1 MPATHAGLVSWRAS
15 VTLAICVTV
24 CASALGCVAFTDD
37 MRPHEQTTTT
47 PTLSHNSMAASVD
60 TDSEN
65 SDSVT
70 SLKLPGQ
77 SLLATS
83 TDDPTWRSLVESTM
97 ARPCASQVA
106 RRVASVEADT
116 CGKETL
122 MARTAF
128 LVRDDMALRP
138 PSRHLWLYHPRLVP
152 LNDDES
158 SVRMPAGELAYED
171 DPGHLRFRNPY
182 TGLRDQ
188 PLLHRDT
195 AKAASSG
202 PTIYDV
208 GPPPKH
214 SLKTF
219 AALTGMS
226 LVGIGVYALGPSSF
240 TGASKEGE
248 DVWGE
253 ARDHFKEA
261 WTKPPVFDKDR
272 AVVNYLGH
280 PFFGAQ
286 FYLSQRNY
294 GESPL
299 YSFLFSTLTSTCFE
313 YFIESWS
320 ERPSI
325 TDLIVTPIVGS
336 ILGEVVYQATQHMRK
351 DGFTTAEK
359 IVITV
364 INPLYVMQ
372 NGYH

>member
-1 MPATHAGLVSWRAS
+1 MQAGLFSWRGS
-15 VTLAICVTV
+15 VTLAVCVTV
-24 CASALGCVAFTDD
+24 YASAPGCVALTDD
-37 MRPHEQTTTT
+37 TRPPEQTTIAPATSQKSIPASLDT
-47 PTLSHNSMAASVD
+47 PSVAP
-60 TDSEN
+60 
-65 SDSVT
+65 DSVT
-70 SLKLPGQ
+70 SIEVPGR
-77 SLLATS
+77 SFLATS
-83 TDDPTWRSLVESTM
+83 ADDPSWQSLVADRM
-97 ARPCASQVA
+97 ARPCASHVTTRQ
-106 RRVASVEADT
+106 ADDDT
-116 CGKETL
+116 DECGKEAL
-122 MARTAF
+122 VAQTAF
-128 LVRDDMALRP
+128 FLRDGVTLRP
-138 PSRHLWLYHPRLVP
+138 PSRHLWLYHPRLIP
-152 LNDDES
+152 LTGGES
-158 SVRMPAGELAYED
+158 SVRMPASELAHED
-171 DPGHLRFRNPY
+171 DVGHLRFRNPY

-195 AKAASSG
+195 ERGRDSNVPDIG
-202 PTIYDV
+202 P
-208 GPPPKH
+208 PPPKH
-214 SLKTF
+214 TFKTF
-219 AALTGMS
+219 AGLTAMS
-226 LVGIGVYALGPSSF
+226 LIGIGVYALGPSSF

-261 WTKPPVFDKDR
+261 WKKPPVFDKDR

-299 YSFLFSTLTSTCFE
+299 YSFLFSTFTSTCFE

-336 ILGEVVYQATQHMRK
+336 ILGEVVYQATRHMRK
-351 DGFTTAEK
+351 DGFTTGEK
-359 IVITV
+359 IILTV

>member
-1 MPATHAGLVSWRAS
+1 MSATHAGLFSWRAS
-15 VTLAICVTV
+15 VTRALCVTV
-24 CASALGCVAFTDD
+24 CVSAMGCVAFTDD
-37 MRPHEQTTTT
+37 MRLPEQTTTA
-47 PTLSHNSMAASVD
+47 PASPHNSVSAPLD
-60 TDSEN
+60 TGGEAP
-65 SDSVT
+65 DSVT
-70 SLKLPGQ
+70 SLEIPGQ
-77 SLLATS
+77 LFLATS
-83 TDDPTWRSLVESTM
+83 TDDPTWRSLVGSTM
-97 ARPCASQVA
+97 ARPCSSHVA
-106 RRVASVEADT
+106 GRVAPAEADT

-138 PSRHLWLYHPRLVP
+138 PSRHFWLYHSRLIP
-152 LNDDES
+152 LRGGES
-158 SVRMPAGELAYED
+158 SVRMPPEELAYED
-171 DPGHLRFRNPY
+171 DAGHLRFRNPY

-195 AKAASSG
+195 ARAASSDSN
-202 PTIYDV
+202 IYDI

-214 SLKTF
+214 TIKTF
-219 AALTGMS
+219 AGLTAMS
-226 LVGIGVYALGPSSF
+226 LMGIGVYALGPSSF

-261 WTKPPVFDKDR
+261 WTKPPVFDSDR

-299 YSFLFSTLTSTCFE
+299 YSFLFSTFTSTCFE

-336 ILGEVVYQATQHMRK
+336 ILGELVYQATRHMRK
-351 DGFTTAEK
+351 DGFTQAEK
-359 IVITV
+359 IMVTI
-364 INPLYVMQ
+364 INPLYVLQ

>member
-1 MPATHAGLVSWRAS
+1 MSATHAGLFSWRAS
-15 VTLAICVTV
+15 VTLALCVTV
-24 CASALGCVAFTDD
+24 CVSAMGCVAFTDD
-37 MRPHEQTTTT
+37 IRRPEQTT
-47 PTLSHNSMAASVD
+47 PAPSSPSDSVSAPLD
-60 TDSEN
+60 IGNKEP
-65 SDSVT
+65 DSVT
-70 SLKLPGQ
+70 SAGIPEP
-77 SLLATS
+77 SFLAIR
-83 TDDPTWRSLVESTM
+83 TDDPSWRALVGSAIAM
-97 ARPCASQVA
+97 SCSSHVA
-106 RRVASVEADT
+106 TRVASSEADT

-128 LVRDDMALRP
+128 LFRDDVVLRA

-152 LNDDES
+152 LKDGES
-158 SVRMPAGELAYED
+158 SVRMPPGELDYED
-171 DPGHLRFRNPY
+171 EAGHLRFRNPY

-195 AKAASSG
+195 ATAASSDS
-202 PTIYDV
+202 TIYEV

-214 SLKTF
+214 TIKTF
-219 AALTGMS
+219 ATLTGMS

-299 YSFLFSTLTSTCFE
+299 YSFLFSTFTSTCFE

-336 ILGEVVYQATQHMRK
+336 ILGEAVYQATKHMRK

-359 IVITV
+359 IIITV